1 MSGNKRSKNLLGML
15 LIFRQHR
22 EVADHLATARLDELN
37 GTEVAAE
44 SRDSRSNLRNHAYTV
59 CIREAQNHLQT
70 PRLR

>member
-22 EVADHLATARLDELN
+22 EVADHLATARLDELKR
-37 GTEVAAE
+37 EVAAE
-44 SRDSRSNLRNHAYTV
+44 SRDSRSNLRKHAYTV